1 VHFVDASCSSPVC
14 NPSRNA
20 LWSGYRPSTTRIWS
34 NGNNPEGNFFR
45 DVPGFG
51 DAVSMH
57 QLFRQNGYF
66 TYAGGK
72 LYHKGK
78 MGNPETDPNNW
89 DELYTAGTGSPG
101 GNLYKWEGNYTVKW
115 SAGDFALNTANDVKL
130 ANAVADKI
138 TNYASSPQSNQPFF
152 IACGFFR
159 PHLPWNVHK
168 DFVEMYDPD
177 SLTIPA
183 GFLANDLNDINGANA
198 TGEHSEIVAQN
209 QWINGVRAYLAN
221 CSFADYNVGI
231 VLDALRNSPYA
242 NNTIV
247 CFMGDH
253 GWHLGEKSRW
263 RKFSVYDIANRTSL
277 MIYDPSAPGNGQIC
291 SKVVSLQ
298 DLYPTLAEL
307 AGINKPPSVEGNSLA
322 PLLQDPDRTDWE
334 KPIYI
339 SYAGKHII
347 KTNQYRLVDDD
358 ADSQLYDVVNDPYE
372 WTNLYGDPTYQGVIL
387 QLRSR
392 LDSLVLR
399 SSTIRDSL
407 QNRTSIDENHV
418 SPEGRIILNPLVTA
432 ETLMLDLEYAGHFV
446 DLRVLDVKGQEV
458 LKMELMGEA
467 QVPLQLP
474 ALPPGYYFLTVESEG
489 RVRTEK
495 FLIQ

>member
-1 VHFVDASCSSPVC
+1 
-14 NPSRNA
+14 
-20 LWSGYRPSTTRIWS
+20 
-34 NGNNPEGNFFR
+34 
-45 DVPGFG
+45 
-51 DAVSMH
+51 
-57 QLFRQNGYF
+57 
-66 TYAGGK
+66 
-72 LYHKGK
+72 
-78 MGNPETDPNNW
+78 
-89 DELYTAGTGSPG
+89 
-101 GNLYKWEGNYTVKW
+101 
-115 SAGDFALNTANDVKL
+115 
-130 ANAVADKI
+130 
-138 TNYASSPQSNQPFF
+138 
-152 IACGFFR
+152 
-159 PHLPWNVHK
+159 
-168 DFVEMYDPD
+168 
-177 SLTIPA
+177 
-183 GFLANDLNDINGANA
+183 
-198 TGEHSEIVAQN
+198 
-209 QWINGVRAYLAN
+209 
-221 CSFADYNVGI
+221 
-231 VLDALRNSPYA
+231 
-242 NNTIV
+242 
-247 CFMGDH
+247 
-253 GWHLGEKSRW
+253 
-263 RKFSVYDIANRTSL
+263 

-322 PLLQDPDRTDWE
+322 PLLLDPDRTDWE